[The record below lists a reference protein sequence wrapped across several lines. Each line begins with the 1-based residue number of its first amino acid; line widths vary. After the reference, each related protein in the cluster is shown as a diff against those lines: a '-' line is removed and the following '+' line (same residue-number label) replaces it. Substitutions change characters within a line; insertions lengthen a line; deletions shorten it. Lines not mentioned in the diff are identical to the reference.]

1 MFSFW
6 VLNTRALD
14 VITCALF
21 CIYRI
26 CSKCKE
32 RAHKVSVYVAMR
44 SSHSAYLRF
53 SLLSSCFF
61 GFFPG
66 GEEGWILLAND
77 QKRKALVSVQKYDEL
92 CKELGSHFQNTSPG
106 KNPAIKVV
114 SIRYRDLRPLPKPH
128 SPLSFAN
135 LKLSQRNAEKITL
148 SKATPIVYAKIRL
161 I

>member
-1 MFSFW
+1 MGPQSLCLCCYEKLTLSIFAIF
-6 VLNTRALD
+6 LAIL
-14 VITCALF
+14 LF
-21 CIYRI
+21 
-26 CSKCKE
+26 
-32 RAHKVSVYVAMR
+32 
-44 SSHSAYLRF
+44 L
-53 SLLSSCFF
+53 F

-77 QKRKALVSVQKYDEL
+77 QKRKALFSVQRYDDL

-114 SIRYRDLRPLPKPH
+114 SIRYRELPPLPEPH

-135 LKLSQRNAEKITL
+135 PQALSKERREIPL